1 MWYRPIQSVASTSSL
16 MSQKMT
22 RWPCP
27 SVSWYVDAVRD
38 ERLSDV
44 TRSVSLLARWSPTPA
59 ASGCSPDDMVDVES
73 EGPTSAW
80 TDRLRR
86 FSGPMV

>member
-22 RWPCP
+22 RWPWP
-27 SVSWYVDAVRD
+27 SVSWCVDAVSE

-44 TRSVSLLARWSPTPA
+44 TRSVSLLARWRPTPA
-59 ASGCSPDDMVDVES
+59 ASGCSPDDIVAEDMES
-73 EGPTSAW
+73 EGPTSA
-80 TDRLRR
+80 
-86 FSGPMV
+86 